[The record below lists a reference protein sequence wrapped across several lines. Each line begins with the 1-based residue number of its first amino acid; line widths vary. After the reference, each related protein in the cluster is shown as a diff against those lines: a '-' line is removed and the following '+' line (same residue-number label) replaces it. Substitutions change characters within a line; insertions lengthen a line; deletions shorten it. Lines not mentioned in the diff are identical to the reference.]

1 MNQKSLS
8 AITNMNENKEKT
20 ELVSMNNTSTNS
32 NYYIPYG
39 VSSIYG
45 TVSPIEEETI
55 YSQQKEE
62 KEKMQKSGFDSLQKE
77 IPTTINRTRNV
88 GYFEKISYKQWIEDS
103 GMAIELIEN
112 MRMPQRSTEL
122 SAGYDFYSAF
132 DFTIPAMGSI
142 VIPTGLRFLFT
153 NPQFFLALYPR
164 SGLGF
169 KHRISLSN
177 TVGIIDADYYY
188 SDNEGHIMV
197 KLFNPNDYDV
207 NIEKGM
213 AYCQGIFQLYGITC
227 DDDIYEKSLRTG
239 GFGSTSK

>member
-1 MNQKSLS
+1 MNQKSQS
-8 AITNMNENKEKT
+8 VITNMNENEEKT
-20 ELVSMNNTSTNS
+20 ELVSMNNTSTNP

-39 VSSIYG
+39 TVSS
-45 TVSPIEEETI
+45 IEEETI

-103 GMAIELIEN
+103 GMDIELIEN

-169 KHRISLSN
+169 KHGLLCHP
-177 TVGIIDADYYY
+177 GIIDTGYRGNLGIKIYKLTDQDYT
-188 SDNEGHIMV
+188 V
-197 KLFNPNDYDV
+197 KKGDRIAQLVVYKNYPAEVSFGEI
-207 NIEKGM
+207 IETDRGN
-213 AYCQGIFQLYGITC
+213 
-227 DDDIYEKSLRTG
+227 S
-239 GFGSTSK
+239 GFGSSGR

>member
-20 ELVSMNNTSTNS
+20 ELVSMNNTSTNP
-32 NYYIPYG
+32 NYIPY
-39 VSSIYG
+39 V
-45 TVSPIEEETI
+45 TASPIGAKTI
-55 YSQQKEE
+55 HSQQKEE
-62 KEKMQKSGFDSLQKE
+62 IEKMQKSGFDSLQKE

-88 GYFEKISYKQWIEDS
+88 GYFEKISYKQWIKDS

-227 DDDIYEKSLRTG
+227 DDDIYEKSVRNG

>member
-20 ELVSMNNTSTNS
+20 ELVSMNNTSTNP
-32 NYYIPYG
+32 NYYIPYET
-39 VSSIYG
+39 VSS
-45 TVSPIEEETI
+45 IEEETI

-103 GMAIELIEN
+103 GMDIELIEN

-227 DDDIYEKSLRTG
+227 DDDIYEKSVRTG

>member
-20 ELVSMNNTSTNS
+20 ELVSMNNTSTNP
-32 NYYIPYG
+32 NYIPY
-39 VSSIYG
+39 V
-45 TVSPIEEETI
+45 TASPIGAKTI
-55 YSQQKEE
+55 HSQQKEE
-62 KEKMQKSGFDSLQKE
+62 IEKMQKSGFDSLQKE
-77 IPTTINRTRNV
+77 THTTINRTRNV
-88 GYFEKISYKQWIEDS
+88 GYFEKISYKQWIKDS
-103 GMAIELIEN
+103 GMAIEFIEN

-132 DFTIPAMGSI
+132 NFTIPAMGSI

-227 DDDIYEKSLRTG
+227 DDDIYEKSVRTG